1 MNTGLVWHESYMW
14 HDTGNGAAFLEPGFP
29 LQPGEH
35 VENPDSKR
43 RIKNLL
49 DLAGVTARLTEI
61 EPRLAT
67 RPELERVH
75 DPAYLDRLE
84 EESAARGGLA
94 GDEAPFARGGFEIA
108 ARSAGGCLAAAEAVV
123 EGRVDNAYA
132 MVRPPGHHAM
142 SDSGFGFCLLNNC
155 ALTARHLCD
164 GLGLDRVA
172 IVDWDAHHG
181 NGAQEIFWEDPDVLT
196 ISIHQDGCFPPR
208 SGTIDQ
214 RGGGDG
220 TGANLNV
227 PLPPGSGVGAYE
239 AVFERVIEP
248 ALRGFD
254 PDFILVACGF
264 DPNPQDP
271 LARLMVHSDGF
282 RAMTRSIRR
291 SAEETCGGRL
301 LLVHEGGYAKAYV
314 PFCGLATIEA
324 LSDIES
330 GVEDPF
336 LGAYAGLPYQELQP
350 HQEAAISRAVSL
362 LGDIPKGT
370 R

>member
-1 MNTGLVWHESYMW
+1 MSTGLVWHESYMW
-14 HDTGNGAAFLEPGFP
+14 HDTGSGAAFLEPGGF

-43 RIKNLL
+43 RIKSLL
-49 DLAGVTARLTEI
+49 DLSGLTDQLEAVT
-61 EPRLAT
+61 PRKAT
-67 RPELERVH
+67 RAELMRVH
-75 DPAYLDRLE
+75 SADYLDRIE
-84 EESAARGGLA
+84 AESKEHGGLA
-94 GDEAPFARGGFEIA
+94 GSEAPFGKGGFEIA
-108 ARSAGGCLAAAEAVV
+108 RLSAGGCLAAAEAIV

-142 SDSGFGFCLLNNC
+142 ADSGFGFCILNNG
-155 ALTARHLCD
+155 ALTALHLREE
-164 GLGLDRVA
+164 LGAARVA

-181 NGAQEIFWEDPDVLT
+181 NGAQGIFWEDPDVLT
-196 ISIHQDGCFPPR
+196 LSIHQDGCFPPG
-208 SGTIDQ
+208 SGSIEQT
-214 RGGGDG
+214 GEGAGS
-220 TGANLNV
+220 GANLNI

-239 AVFERVIEP
+239 AVFERVVEP
-248 ALRGFD
+248 ALRSFA

-282 RAMTRSIRR
+282 RAMTASVRR
-291 SAEETCGGRL
+291 SAEELCGGRL
-301 LLVHEGGYAKAYV
+301 LLIHEGGYAKAYV

-324 LSDIES
+324 LSGIDSE
-330 GVEDPF
+330 VEDPF
-336 LGAYAGLPYQELQP
+336 LGAYSGLPYQEIQP
-350 HQEAAISRAVSL
+350 HQEVAISRAVSL

>member
-1 MNTGLVWHESYMW
+1 M
-14 HDTGNGAAFLEPGFP
+14 
-29 LQPGEH
+29 
-35 VENPDSKR
+35 
-43 RIKNLL
+43 
-49 DLAGVTARLTEI
+49 
-61 EPRLAT
+61 
-67 RPELERVH
+67 
-75 DPAYLDRLE
+75 
-84 EESAARGGLA
+84 
-94 GDEAPFARGGFEIA
+94 
-108 ARSAGGCLAAAEAVV
+108 
-123 EGRVDNAYA
+123 
-132 MVRPPGHHAM
+132 
-142 SDSGFGFCLLNNC
+142 
-155 ALTARHLCD
+155 
-164 GLGLDRVA
+164 
-172 IVDWDAHHG
+172 
-181 NGAQEIFWEDPDVLT
+181 LT